1 MAEATVELNELDFAG
16 DDRVVPFQVDG
27 LDVRGRAVQLGP
39 LLNAILGR
47 HDYPAP
53 VARLLAEAVV
63 LTALLGTSLKFEGKF
78 TMQTKGDGPVDLL
91 VADFSTPDALRAYAR
106 YDEDAL
112 AEAVENGKIS
122 PAELLGHGFLALTID
137 QGRGM
142 QPYQGIVPMD
152 GSSLEEMAGVY
163 FRQSEQIPT
172 RVRLA
177 VAELIDRDEDGNPR
191 HNWRAGGLVAQF
203 LPQAP
208 ERMRQPDLHG
218 GDGDERDAV
227 EVEDD
232 AWLEASTLVGTIDT
246 DELTDP
252 QVAIERLLFRLFH
265 ERGVRVYDPQTVFD
279 RCSCSRD
286 KIKGVLDGFSAEEIQ
301 ASVEDGE
308 IAVTCEFCS
317 TTYKFV
323 TEEFESA

>member
-39 LLNAILGR
+39 LLNSILSR
-47 HDYPAP
+47 HEYPGP
-53 VARLLAEAVV
+53 VARLLAEAIV
-63 LTALLGTSLKFEGKF
+63 LTALLGTSLKFDGKF
-78 TMQTKGDGPVDLL
+78 TVQTKGDGPVDLL
-91 VADFSTPDALRAYAR
+91 VADFSTPDSLRAYAR
-106 YDEDAL
+106 YDEEAL
-112 AEAVENGKIS
+112 AAAVEEGKTS
-122 PAELLGHGFLALTID
+122 SADLLGHGVLAFTID

-152 GSSLEEMAGVY
+152 GSSLEEIAGVY

-172 RVRLA
+172 RVRLG
-177 VAELIDRDEDGNPR
+177 VAELFDRDADGKPR

-218 GDGDERDAV
+218 GDGDERDF
-227 EVEDD
+227 EFTEDD
-232 AWLEASTLVGTIDT
+232 SWAEARTLVETIDT

-252 QVAIERLLFRLFH
+252 RVAIERLLFRLFH
-265 ERGVRVYDPQTVFD
+265 ERGVRVYAPHPVFD

-286 KIKGVLDGFSAEEIQ
+286 KIKGVLSGFSAEEIE
-301 ASVEDGE
+301 ASEEDGE

-317 TTYKFV
+317 TTYRYKAD
-323 TEEFESA
+323 EFAAA